1 MMKRLRYSIEINAPQ
16 EDVWH
21 TLWDDH
27 SFRDWA
33 NLIDEGTYLVGELD
47 EGSHVQ
53 WISASS
59 GYGVTSLVEKLIP
72 NEIVVFRHLAD
83 TMENGFLERENEWTG
98 GREIYSLQAI
108 KTGTQLTVELDA
120 PPEQVETFERIL
132 PKVLARVKVLAED
145 NR

>member
-1 MMKRLRYSIEINAPQ
+1 MKRLRFSIEINVPR
-16 EDVWH
+16 EKVWN

-33 NLIDEGTYLVGELD
+33 NLIDEGTYMVGELD
-47 EGSHVQ
+47 EGRQVQ

-83 TMENGFLERENEWTG
+83 TMENGFLERENEWSG
-98 GREIYSLQAI
+98 GQEIYSLQAN
-108 KTGTQLTVELDA
+108 KTGTTLIVELDA
-120 PPEQVETFERIL
+120 PPEQVETFQEIL
-132 PKVLARVKVLAED
+132 PKVLARVKVLAEA